1 MKSWDE
7 ALAAALRLPDT
18 IVEPYYG
25 RPTAKV
31 ASNGRPFLAPGREAD
46 SFCLHL
52 DLDTIEMLKETD
64 PATYHQTPHYEGW
77 GAVLVRYGSDDPER
91 VLAMIELAH
100 AQATAKPK
108 AKARKKG

>member
-1 MKSWDE
+1 MTNWDE
-7 ALAAALRLPDT
+7 ALAAAVALSDT

-31 ASNGRPFLAPGREAD
+31 AANRRPFLAPGREAD

-52 DLDTIEMLKETD
+52 DHDTIDMLKVTD

-91 VLAMIELAH
+91 VLAMIALAH
-100 AQATAKPK
+100 AQAAAKPK
-108 AKARKKG
+108 AKPRKKA